1 MEGPSPRIYF
11 DPPATEFDPPATETR
26 LLPARD
32 DRTLGYLEKI
42 AQLVPIEGGY
52 KASTLLVPAIQPA
65 RMQPFLYWG
74 LFVLGLLG
82 TLWYVG
88 WQIGPGI
95 KKQRHLWVYGA
106 AFVVWAYATT
116 GDKLL
121 PAPYYQDAVAG
132 IVLVVASLIFG
143 KIKLPKIEQSG

>member
-11 DPPATEFDPPATETR
+11 DPPVTEARQSPAH
-26 LLPARD
+26 D
-32 DRTLGYLEKI
+32 DGTLGYLEKI
-42 AQLVPIEGGY
+42 AQLVPIEIVGGY
-52 KASTLLVPAIQPA
+52 KASTLLVPAIQPL
-65 RMQPFLYWG
+65 RLQPLMYWG

-88 WQIGPGI
+88 WQMGTGV

-132 IVLVVASLIFG
+132 IVLIVASLIFG
-143 KIKLPKIEQSG
+143 KIKLPKIDKSG